1 MESFLCRIFMQK
13 MTGTFRRERPS
24 RGGNGSHASTKAV
37 RPALRGLGWLAA
49 AAFGCLLTGCVVGP
63 KYHAPVTQAPT
74 AFKETPPLSPPAG
87 EWTVAQ
93 PQDAKL
99 RGNWWEIF
107 NDSELNDLE
116 GQLNINNQN
125 IKQFFENFME
135 ARALIREARAQYFP
149 TLTAAPSYSRSA
161 TSGNLVNSTSAA
173 GSLGRT
179 STVFTLPGDV
189 SWAPDLWGKVRN
201 EVRNAQYSAQ
211 LSAADLENE
220 RLTEQAT
227 LAETFFEIRGQDALI
242 KIFVDTV
249 AADQR
254 SLDFNQNAYDAGVG
268 DYLNV
273 AEAKSTLEAAESSET
288 NLHVAR
294 NEDEHA
300 IAVLVGKAAS
310 NFSIP
315 VRPSLVA
322 PPPIP
327 IGIPSQLLERRPDVA
342 GAERTMAAANAE
354 IGVAYA
360 AYYPTLTIPA
370 TGGFESST
378 IEKLLD
384 ATSRI
389 WSVGPSASQ
398 IVYNGGLTR
407 ATINQFIATYN
418 ADLAAYRET
427 VLTAFQQVEDNLS
440 STHLYSQ
447 QIIQQKQAVADSQQA
462 LDLEVGRYQTGI
474 DPYIDVVTL
483 QGTLLTNQSTLAS
496 LQVLQMT
503 SAVALIEALGGGWDT
518 SQLPTTGQ
526 VTAKPTKAE
535 TQIQQ

>member
-1 MESFLCRIFMQK
+1 MPKTMTLFLRMQ
-13 MTGTFRRERPS
+13 PS
-24 RGGNGSHASTKAV
+24 CGGNEFHAASKDV
-37 RPALRGLGWLAA
+37 KPALRGLGLGLGWLAGA
-49 AAFGCLLTGCVVGP
+49 VFGCLLTGCVVGP
-63 KYHAPVTQAPT
+63 KYHPPVTQAPA
-74 AFKETPPLSPPAG
+74 AFKETPPANPAEG

-107 NDSELNDLE
+107 NDTELNDLE

-125 IKQFFENFME
+125 IKEFFENFME
-135 ARALIREARAQYFP
+135 ARALIREARSQYFP
-149 TLTAAPSYSRSA
+149 TLTAGPAYSRSA
-161 TSGNLVNSTSAA
+161 TSGNLTNSTNASN
-173 GSLGRT
+173 SLGRT
-179 STVFTLPGDV
+179 STLFELPGDV

-201 EVRNAQYSAQ
+201 TVREEQAAAQ

-242 KIFVDTV
+242 KIFTDTI
-249 AADQR
+249 AADQK

-268 DYLNV
+268 DYLSV
-273 AEAKSTLEAAESSET
+273 AEAKSTLEAAVASET
-288 NLHVAR
+288 NLHIAR
-294 NEDEHA
+294 TEDEHA

-310 NFSIP
+310 DFSIP

-327 IGIPSQLLERRPDVA
+327 IGLPSQLLERRPDVA
-342 GAERTMAAANAE
+342 AAERTMASANAQ
-354 IGVAYA
+354 IGIAYA
-360 AYYPTLTIPA
+360 AYYPTLTLSA
-370 TGGFESST
+370 SGGFESSA
-378 IEKLLD
+378 IEQLLKG
-384 ATSRI
+384 ASRI
-389 WSVGPSASQ
+389 WSVGPSVSETIFNA
-398 IVYNGGLTR
+398 GLTR

-418 ADLAAYRET
+418 SDLAAYRET
-427 VLTAFQQVEDNLS
+427 TLTAFQQVEDNLS
-440 STHLYSQ
+440 ATHLYSRQITQ
-447 QIIQQKQAVADSQQA
+447 QRMAVDASQQA
-462 LDLEVGRYQTGI
+462 LDLELGRYQTGI
-474 DPYIDVVTL
+474 DPYLDVVTL

-518 SQLPTTGQ
+518 SQLPTAAQ

-535 TQIQQ
+535 TQIQH